1 MCVCVCVYLIMCD
14 REISTMRR
22 PRPNFACCVPEKLNI
37 IYMASMASNS
47 THIKSRFTLSAVLQ
61 SIKGKLGPTRTAGR
75 FPQVGP
81 TKSFAIP
88 EV

>member
-1 MCVCVCVYLIMCD
+1 
-14 REISTMRR
+14 
-22 PRPNFACCVPEKLNI
+22 
-37 IYMASMASNS
+37 MASMASNS